1 MNDLFAL
8 VLPFGAAFGLIFVM
22 VLLVPFLDNIGGKIS
37 KSLGS
42 PITRY
47 WDWAE
52 RFIEKR
58 GW

>member
-1 MNDLFAL
+1 MNPIFILLASL
-8 VLPFGAAFGLIFVM
+8 SLAAVVVVGLAIM
-22 VLLVPFLDNIGGKIS
+22 VPFVDHFGGKVS
-37 KSLGS
+37 KMLGS
-42 PITRY
+42 PLTRY